1 MLGEM
6 ADDLRPQQPSAVG
19 RLWRIFGDVRPG
31 EGGRVALMGLQV
43 FLLLTAYYLLKTVR
57 EPLILLW
64 GFWGLEG
71 QELKVYATSAQ
82 ALLLLAIV
90 PLYGKLAHRVN
101 RLALIRVTLM
111 VIIASLAVFAVLGFI
126 GVPIAAPFYMWL
138 GIIGL
143 LGVAQFWSLA
153 ADLYSRETGERLFGV
168 IAIGGSAGAIVG
180 AQIAHW
186 LIERMGIY
194 GLMFVAAALYAVALV
209 VVAIIDG
216 APPGHRRQ
224 VENAAP
230 AAAGSQGALALVARD
245 RYLLLIGALLIVVN
259 LVNTQGEYILA
270 DAVKAHARAFPPE
283 AREAI
288 IGRFYGAFYGAVNT
302 IAFAVQALLV
312 ARVLKRGGT
321 WRALFLLPLVALGGY
336 GAIALMPSLLVI
348 ALGKAAE
355 NSLDYSVEATVEQ
368 TLFLPTTREIKYAG
382 KATVDTVCVRVGD
395 MAAGVL
401 VLISIH
407 LLSLSRRGFAVANL
421 LLVAI
426 WLTIAVAIARRYRVL
441 VGDPS
446 ARRADSDRVR
456 PVTLDLTRDAPS
468 ART

>member
-1 MLGEM
+1 V
-6 ADDLRPQQPSAVG
+6 ADDLDVERPRGAS
-19 RLWRIFGDVRPG
+19 RFWRIFGDVRRG
-31 EGGRVALMGLQV
+31 EGARVALLGLQI

-64 GFWGLEG
+64 GLWGLQG

-82 ALLLLAIV
+82 ALLLLGLM
-90 PLYGKLAHRVN
+90 PFYGKLVHRAN

-111 VIIASLAVFAVLGFI
+111 GFIASLGVFAVLGLC

-138 GIIGL
+138 GIVSL
-143 LGVAQFWSLA
+143 FGVAQFWSLA
-153 ADLYSRETGERLFGV
+153 ADLYSREAGERLFGV

-180 AQIAHW
+180 AQLAQR

-194 GLMFVAAALYAVALV
+194 GLMFLAAGLYAVALV

-216 APPGHRRQ
+216 APPDARPDAKR
-224 VENAAP
+224 AP
-230 AAAGSQGALALVARD
+230 AAAGSRGALALVTHD
-245 RYLLLIGALLIVVN
+245 RYLLLIGGLLIVAN

-270 DAVKAHARAFPPE
+270 DAVKSHAHAFPAE

-288 IGRFYGAFYGAVNT
+288 IGRFYGAFYGAVNAA
-302 IAFAVQALLV
+302 AFVVQALL
-312 ARVLKRGGT
+312 AGRVLKRGGT
-321 WRALFLLPLVALGGY
+321 QRALFLLPGVAMCAY
-336 GAIALMPSLLVI
+336 GAIALLPSLLVI
-348 ALGKAAE
+348 TLAKAAE
-355 NSLDYSVEATVEQ
+355 NSFDYSIEATVEQ
-368 TLFLPTTREIKYAG
+368 TLFLPTTREIKYTG

-401 VLISIH
+401 VLICIH

-421 LLVAI
+421 MLVAV
-426 WLTIAVAIARRYRVL
+426 WLAIAVAIARRYRHL
-441 VGDPS
+441 AGEEPS
-446 ARRADSDRVR
+446 RRAPSSRIR
-456 PVTLDLTRDAPS
+456 PVRIDVTRDAP